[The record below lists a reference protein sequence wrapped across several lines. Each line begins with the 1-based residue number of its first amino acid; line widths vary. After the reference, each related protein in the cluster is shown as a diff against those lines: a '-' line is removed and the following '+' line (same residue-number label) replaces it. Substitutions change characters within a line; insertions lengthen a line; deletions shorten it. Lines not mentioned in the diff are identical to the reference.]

1 MKESGDNINKYIFTV
16 CASFLFLAMLFSG
29 CIDDPPAGTI
39 QGEANRF
46 VGSWQTDEGLELIL
60 SSDESCLFI
69 GGSGD
74 WELKDGKLFITIRF
88 EDGQNMMSYD
98 YQFSDKDTTLTLID
112 AGDRL
117 LVFAK
122 Q

>member
-1 MKESGDNINKYIFTV
+1 MKEPGDNINKYIFTV
-16 CASFLFLAMLFSG
+16 CASFLLLTMLFSG
-29 CIDDPPAGTI
+29 CIDDTPAGTL

-46 VGSWQTDEGLELIL
+46 VGSWKTDEELELIL
-60 SSDESCLFI
+60 SSDGSCLFI

-98 YQFSDKDTTLTLID
+98 YQFSDKDTTLTLVD

>member
-1 MKESGDNINKYIFTV
+1 MININKYVFTA
-16 CASFLFLAMLFSG
+16 CASFLLLATLFSG
-29 CIDDPPAGTI
+29 CIDDLPAGTL
-39 QGEANRF
+39 QGEAKRF
-46 VGSWQTDEGLELIL
+46 VGSWKTDEGLGLIL
-60 SSDESCLFI
+60 SSDESCLYI

-88 EDGQNMMSYD
+88 SNGQNMMSYD
-98 YQFSDKDTTLTLID
+98 YQFSDEDKTLTLID

-117 LVFAK
+117 LIFTK